1 MLFLYRRAGCRL
13 LQVFARLLVAHLA
26 QNAIGKRKFGM
37 RAGAYAEVVA
47 EAPVIEI
54 VPALPSRLGE
64 GRGLVVDVTAARE
77 PLFDHVLHVGGEFAV
92 RQRRRMTV
100 KQGVGVQREG

>member
-13 LQVFARLLVAHLA
+13 LQVFARLLVTRLA
-26 QNAIGKRKFGM
+26 QDAIGKRKLGM

-47 EAPVIEI
+47 ETPVIEI
-54 VPALPSRLGE
+54 VPALPPRLGE
-64 GRGLVVDVTAARE
+64 GRGFVVDLTAARE

-92 RQRRRMTV
+92 RQRRRLR
-100 KQGVGVQREG
+100 QLRN